1 MLSGRDDID
10 DIHKGISQTHHCN
23 NKNIHTQGKADNK
36 HIKMRQPLVLCK
48 AMYNEIHANDVYE
61 VEIQTP
67 IDDEV
72 NGFFASIPPLVD
84 VDISF

>member
-1 MLSGRDDID
+1 
-10 DIHKGISQTHHCN
+10 
-23 NKNIHTQGKADNK
+23 
-36 HIKMRQPLVLCK
+36 MRQPLVLRK
-48 AMYNEIHANDVYE
+48 AICNEIHANDVYE